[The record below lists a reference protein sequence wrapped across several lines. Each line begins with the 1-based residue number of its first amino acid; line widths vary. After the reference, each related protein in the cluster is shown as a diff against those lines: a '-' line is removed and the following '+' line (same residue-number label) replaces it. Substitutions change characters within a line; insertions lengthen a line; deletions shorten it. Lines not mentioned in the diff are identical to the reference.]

1 MPRRPAF
8 LALAPALALVLALA
22 MALGAPMPGFATPPP
37 TDPPDPSGPS
47 GPSGPAAPRP
57 LRVVLIGAS
66 IARGWQLDGFAARTG
81 RSDEVVEYVG
91 EYGFDKS
98 KSVAA
103 LLARGAAE
111 RPDLVILKECG
122 AYFPGDQAAYE
133 AMIRRWV
140 GELRAAGIRPAVATV
155 TPVAAPSGVI
165 QHLKEFVKSR
175 ILGREDQNAAIAR
188 YNAWIRAY
196 AAAESLPLLDLEW
209 ALLHPFGGSYALS
222 PMLDFG
228 DGLHLNPSAYLL
240 LDQELDRLLDP

>member
-1 MPRRPAF
+1 MPRRPAL
-8 LALAPALALVLALA
+8 LALAPALALTLALV
-22 MALGAPMPGFATPPP
+22 APMLGFATPPP
-37 TDPPDPSGPS
+37 TDPPDPSGDS
-47 GPSGPAAPRP
+47 GPSAPASPRP

-81 RSDEVVEYVG
+81 RSDVVVEYVG

-140 GELRAAGIRPAVATV
+140 AELRAAGIRPAVATV
-155 TPVAAPSGVI
+155 TPVAAPWNEF
-165 QHLKEFVKSR
+165 QRLKQFVKHW

-188 YNAWIRAY
+188 YNAWLRVY

-209 ALLHPFGGSYALS
+209 ALLHPYGGLYGLS
-222 PMLDFG
+222 PMHDSG
-228 DGLHLNPSAYLL
+228 DGLHLNPKAYAV

>member
-1 MPRRPAF
+1 MPRRLAL
-8 LALAPALALVLALA
+8 LALAPALALTLALV
-22 MALGAPMPGFATPPP
+22 APMLGFVTPPP
-37 TDPPDPSGPS
+37 TDPPDPSGAS
-47 GPSGPAAPRP
+47 GPSAPAAPRP
-57 LRVVLIGAS
+57 LRVALIGAS

-81 RSDEVVEYVG
+81 RSDAVVEYVG

-140 GELRAAGIRPAVATV
+140 AELRAAGIRPAVATV
-155 TPVAAPSGVI
+155 APVAAPAGVI
-165 QHLKEFVKSR
+165 QHLKAFVKQW
-175 ILGREDQNAAIAR
+175 ILGREEQNAAIAR
-188 YNAWIRAY
+188 YNAWLRAY
-196 AAAESLPLLDLEW
+196 AEAESLPLLDLER
-209 ALLHPFGGSYALS
+209 ALLRPDGGSYGLS
-222 PMLDFG
+222 PIHDSG

>member
-1 MPRRPAF
+1 
-8 LALAPALALVLALA
+8 
-22 MALGAPMPGFATPPP
+22 MPGFATPPP
-37 TDPPDPSGPS
+37 TDPPDPSGAS

-66 IARGWQLDGFAARTG
+66 IARGWQLDGFAARIG
-81 RSDEVVEYVG
+81 RSDVVVEYVG

-140 GELRAAGIRPAVATV
+140 AELRAAGIRPAVATV
-155 TPVAAPSGVI
+155 APVAAPAGVI
-165 QHLKEFVKSR
+165 QHLKAFVKSW

-188 YNAWIRAY
+188 YNDSIRAY
-196 AAAESLPLLDLEW
+196 AAAESLPLLEIER
-209 ALLHPFGGSYALS
+209 ALLHPFGGLYALS
-222 PMLDFG
+222 PMLDSG
-228 DGLHLNPSAYLL
+228 DGLHLNPKAYAV

>member
-1 MPRRPAF
+1 
-8 LALAPALALVLALA
+8 
-22 MALGAPMPGFATPPP
+22 
-37 TDPPDPSGPS
+37 
-47 GPSGPAAPRP
+47 
-57 LRVVLIGAS
+57 VLIGAS

-81 RSDEVVEYVG
+81 RSDVAVEYVG

-122 AYFPGDQAAYE
+122 AYFPGDQSAYE

-140 GELRAAGIRPAVATV
+140 AELRAAGIRPAVATV
-155 TPVAAPSGVI
+155 APVAAPSGVI
-165 QHLKEFVKSR
+165 QHLKEFVKAWV
-175 ILGREDQNAAIAR
+175 LGREEQNAAIAR

-196 AAAESLPLLDLEW
+196 AAAESLPLLDLER
-209 ALLHPFGGSYALS
+209 ALLQPDSGSYALS
-222 PMLDFG
+222 PRHDSG

-240 LDQELDRLLDP
+240 LDQELDRLLDRQGP